1 MRVWNARGFDEQVP
15 LERGGKGGECFSG
28 YLLTLREQD
37 IHLAIK
43 CWDYKEPRLHSK
55 YISPL
60 LSHLSPLFL
69 YSSST

>member
-43 CWDYKEPRLHSK
+43 CWDDKEVGLHSK
-55 YISPL
+55 YISPPPPTL
-60 LSHLSPLFL
+60 RPLF
-69 YSSST
+69 